1 MSMDETHVMDEDD
14 DRVEQALSRLFTNGP
29 AVEPPPALWAS
40 IASQLD
46 GVDAKIDRQAD
57 GIWALTAP
65 GVKTKLLWDGRSL
78 LIQCD
83 IGAIIPEH
91 EHYAQERIM
100 VISGDMIIGGHTYG
114 VGDAVWMD
122 KGTHHGQTTTKTGC
136 MILISYVN

>member
-1 MSMDETHVMDEDD
+1 MSKDEIQIEGG
-14 DRVEQALSRLFTNGP
+14 VEGALVRLFTFG
-29 AVEPPPALWAS
+29 ADIAPPATLWAS
-40 IASQLD
+40 IAGQLD
-46 GVDAKIDRQAD
+46 AVDTKIDRKAD

-100 VISGDMIIGGHTYG
+100 VICGDMIIGGHTYG

-122 KGTHHGQTTTKTGC
+122 KGTRHGQTTTKTGC
-136 MILISYVN
+136 IILISYVN